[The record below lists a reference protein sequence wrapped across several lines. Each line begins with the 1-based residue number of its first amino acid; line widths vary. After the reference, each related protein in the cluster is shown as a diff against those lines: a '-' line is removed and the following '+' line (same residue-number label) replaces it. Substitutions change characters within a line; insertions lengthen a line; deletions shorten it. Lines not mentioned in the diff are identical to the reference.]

1 MSENGELYRDLV
13 ENSQDLICTHDL
25 NGVLL
30 TVNLAAARTLGYEPA
45 ELVHRNLR
53 ELLHPNVHD
62 ELDAYLI
69 SLKEKK
75 SASGLIELW
84 AKSGEV
90 QIWRYTSSLR
100 TEEVQVPFVRAMA
113 HNLTEVLQAQRALQE
128 SEERLRIAAEVGKM
142 YAWEWD
148 PVTDSVR
155 RSAECESIL
164 GVSGPSGDSVV
175 KDYFSFI
182 HPEDRDKLWT
192 MATSLTP
199 ESPSYRTE
207 YRRLRSEGEMVWLG
221 ESGHA
226 TFDKEGKMIRLVG
239 MTADITER
247 KRAEEKLRASEERSR
262 HIVKSSPVA
271 IVVSRGLDELVE
283 LVNDKFTEIFG
294 YTKED
299 MPSVREWWAL
309 AYPDSAYREQI
320 NSEWNARVS
329 EAIRNHTEIAPME
342 AMVCCKD
349 GSSRYIEFHFA
360 SLGETNL
367 VSFVDLTDRK
377 KAETEIAKI
386 GGRLI
391 DAQESERTRI
401 ARDLHDDINQRLALL
416 MIELEELEGIS
427 LQTREGISQL
437 KNKLQ
442 ARATEIL
449 NGVATICHELH
460 PQVLELLSFTAALQ
474 SLCREYS
481 DHHKVRIEFTHHEV
495 PHPLPKAISTCLFRV
510 AQEALRN
517 CIRHSCSGAIQ
528 VQLFGKSGSLHLAVR
543 DSGVGFEPEAGVHSG
558 GLGLISMRE
567 RITLVNGTITI
578 RSEPGAGTE
587 IHCTV
592 PFRKQI
598 NEK

>member
-1 MSENGELYRDLV
+1 MNENDELYRDLV

-53 ELLHPNVHD
+53 ELLHPNVHA

-69 SLKEKK
+69 SLKEKR

-100 TEEVQVPFVRAMA
+100 SEEVQTPFVRAMA
-113 HNLTEVLQAQRALQE
+113 HNLTEILQAQQALRE

-148 PVTDSVR
+148 PATDAVR
-155 RSAECESIL
+155 RSAESESIL
-164 GVSGPSGDSVV
+164 GVSGPSGESVV

-182 HPEDRDKLWT
+182 HPEDRDKLWNL
-192 MATSLTP
+192 ATSLTP

-207 YRRLRSEGEMVWLG
+207 YRRLRSEGDMLWLG
-221 ESGHA
+221 ESGYA
-226 TFDKEGKMIRLVG
+226 SFDKDGKMIRLVG

-247 KRAEEKLRASEERSR
+247 KSADEKLRASEERSR

-271 IVVSRGLDELVE
+271 IVVSRGSDEVVE
-283 LVNDKFTEIFG
+283 IVNDKFTEIFG
-294 YTKED
+294 YAKED
-299 MPSVREWWAL
+299 MPSVREWWRL
-309 AYPDSAYREQI
+309 AYPNPKYREQI
-320 NSEWNARVS
+320 KAEWTERVKI
-329 EAIRNHTEIAPME
+329 AIRNQTGISPME

-349 GSSRYIEFHFA
+349 GSFRYIEFHFA

-377 KAETEIAKI
+377 KAETELAKV

-427 LQTREGISQL
+427 LRSREEISQL
-437 KNKLQ
+437 KDKLQ

-449 NGVATICHELH
+449 NGVASICHELH

-481 DHHKVRIEFTHHEV
+481 DHHKVKIELTHRDV
-495 PHPLPKAISTCLFRV
+495 PHPLPRAISTCLFRV

-517 CIRHSCSGAIQ
+517 CIRHSCSDEIH
-528 VQLFGKSGSLHLAVR
+528 VQLFGTPGSIHLMVC
-543 DSGVGFEPEAGVHSG
+543 DSGVGFEPETGVHSG

-567 RITLVNGTITI
+567 RITLVNGTIAV
-578 RSEPGAGTE
+578 RSQRGAGTE
-587 IHCTV
+587 IQCTV
-592 PFRKQI
+592 PFT
-598 NEK
+598 NNF